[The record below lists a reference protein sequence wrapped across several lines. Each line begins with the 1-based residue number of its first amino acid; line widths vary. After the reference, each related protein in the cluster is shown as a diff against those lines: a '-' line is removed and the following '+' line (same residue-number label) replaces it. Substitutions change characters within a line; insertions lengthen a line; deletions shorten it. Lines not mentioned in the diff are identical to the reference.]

1 MSKHGRDTFAWPGT
15 YVPSSSSHSSS
26 IISSISN
33 DTDCVLY
40 ALSVLEST
48 GRTNAAAT
56 PPPITLPRPRLLG
69 RLPRKQRAPRSALFR
84 LKIEK
89 TVYNCIYT
97 IFLTQTQ
104 LQLLQTV
111 GYPVPEKIGTK
122 VTRQKMSMRVAE
134 ERFGVPRST
143 LCNWKKASMNGI
155 FKLFCL

>member
-1 MSKHGRDTFAWPGT
+1 MARHVRSVLFFALILHHLEHIKRHRLRPVCTECAGIDGSHECSRNT
-15 YVPSSSSHSSS
+15 ASNHSSE
-26 IISSISN
+26 
-33 DTDCVLY
+33 TET
-40 ALSVLEST
+40 A
-48 GRTNAAAT
+48 
-56 PPPITLPRPRLLG
+56 G